1 MRESRGEVFRRLT
14 LLVLVSERS
23 VEANKMNFLKCGIF
37 LYPAYLSMRE
47 IIKYPK
53 MHKKIV

>member
-14 LLVLVSERS
+14 LLVSERS
-23 VEANKMNFLKCGIF
+23 VEANKMNFLKCGVF